1 MGDNS
6 HILCNT
12 LHMMDIHSCDQFPPL
27 EHGME
32 QLDMIQ
38 LQSLLQ
44 DNLLHLDE
52 LGEPSPENSIV
63 IINGRIIETMTEFGY
78 RHCTN

>member
-1 MGDNS
+1 
-6 HILCNT
+6 
-12 LHMMDIHSCDQFPPL
+12 
-27 EHGME
+27 ME

-52 LGEPSPENSIV
+52 LGEPSPENLKVKNRRS
-63 IINGRIIETMTEFGY
+63 IETMTEFVY
-78 RHCTN
+78 RHCTE